1 MPITLAEAKV
11 GMADKVDQQ
20 IVDMFRRSS
29 LLLDRLTF
37 DNAISPGTGGSTLVY
52 GYTQLKT
59 HSTAAVRAINS
70 EYTANEAKREKK
82 TTQAI
87 IMGGAFE
94 VDRVIQDTSGAIDEL
109 VFQADEKIKAT
120 ANFFTHCVI
129 NGTAPDTAATG
140 KATGKATDTAATDK
154 AAGTFDGLNKLLAGS
169 STEYTATADLSTS
182 ENVTANYNKFLDELD
197 EFISCLDGMP
207 DMLIM
212 NRKMLSK
219 LRGIA
224 RRAGYYDVTKDDFG
238 RGVETYNGI
247 ALMDAGEY
255 YNGSKTVD
263 IVADTAAGSGTF
275 FTSDIYAVKFGL
287 DAFHGISPTGTKVIT
302 SYMPDLTQPG
312 AVKKGE
318 VELVAGVALKNT
330 LKAGHMKGII
340 TAQKTS

>member
-20 IVDMFRRSS
+20 VVDMFRRSS

-59 HSTAAVRAINS
+59 PSTAAVRAINS

-87 IMGGAFE
+87 IMGGSFE

-120 ANFFTHCVI
+120 ANFFTNCVI
-129 NGTAPDTAATG
+129 NGTAAGTAAPG
-140 KATGKATDTAATDK
+140 KTT
-154 AAGTFDGLNKLLAGS
+154 GTFDGLNKLLANS

-182 ENVTANYNKFLDELD
+182 ANVTANYNQFLDELD
-197 EFISCLDGMP
+197 EFISGLDGMP
-207 DMLIM
+207 DMLLM

-224 RRAGYYDVTKDDFG
+224 RRAGYYESTKDDFG
-238 RGVETYNGI
+238 RVVETYNGI

-255 YNGSKTVD
+255 YDGSKTVD
-263 IVADTAAGSGTF
+263 IVADTAAAAGTF
-275 FTSDIYAVKFGL
+275 GTSDIYAVKFGL

-302 SYMPDLTQPG
+302 SYMPDLTLPG

-340 TAQKTS
+340 TAPKAA